1 MFPETLRV
9 SSGVVLL
16 ACGWR
21 GTTEYRGLCFFSVK
35 PYRKAVQPSTAEV
48 RRGCTVSA
56 LGPLLATVYNTVYR
70 IRLATR
76 FGSYLSHE
84 KETKTGDRI
93 LEMSA
98 LMR

>member
-1 MFPETLRV
+1 MGL
-9 SSGVVLL
+9 SCLL
-16 ACGWR
+16 VAGEALPS
-21 GTTEYRGLCFFSVK
+21 TEVYVFFSVK

-84 KETKTGDRI
+84 KETKTGPHPRD
-93 LEMSA
+93 E
-98 LMR
+98 